1 MKIRI
6 AGYSS
11 NEGSRVFE
19 ILEREELEKI
29 IDSIDR
35 QEIFWQTFDKA
46 RGFHFSG
53 DAYTYVDARDG
64 EIVTR
69 WQQEGVIDHPW
80 DSFYE
85 IVICSLKTPVR
96 EFDTNEYL
104 DEKEIQKF
112 CDSDMT
118 LEEFIR
124 TEYGPD
130 EFERRTENIIDFY
143 ACKFGVDWDF
153 IKEQLDNLYSNSR
166 HV

>member
-29 IDSIDR
+29 FDSIDR
-35 QEIFWQTFDKA
+35 QEIFRQTFDKA
-46 RGFHFSG
+46 RDFRFSG
-53 DAYTYVDARDG
+53 DAYTYVDARNG

-69 WQQEGVIDHPW
+69 WQQGGAIDHPW

-104 DEKEIQKF
+104 DEKELQKF
-112 CDSDMT
+112 YDSDMS

-124 TEYGPD
+124 TIFGPD

-143 ACKFGVDWDF
+143 AEFAGVDWDF